1 MKPKASIKSN
11 ELVDIFQSR
20 LGWNKAR
27 VKFFVSF
34 IIALC
39 KVQTV
44 CFNMLAQGFEGKA
57 KVESNM
63 RRIQRFFANFV
74 VDTNMIAKLI
84 FTLLPE
90 KPSYRLCLD
99 RTNWKYGAANINIL
113 MLSIAYKG
121 MAIPILWTMLPKRG
135 NSNTCERKELVQR
148 FLDLFGEECIEAFLA
163 DREFIGDDWFREM
176 IHNHIPFYIRIRGNM
191 WLNIPGKRPTKAF
204 WLFNS
209 LPLNT
214 ASHYHKIV
222 CIDGQWVYL
231 AGMKVLN
238 REGKI
243 EFVIVASFN
252 PDPFALTKYK
262 DRWQIETMF
271 KAFKSGGFN
280 FEDTHL
286 TDPKR
291 IAKLI
296 ALVCVAFIWVYLV
309 GISRNNNGHPIEI
322 KNHGRKA
329 YSLFKFGLMFIAH
342 ALLNPVPN
350 NDLRNCFK
358 ILSCT

>member
-1 MKPKASIKSN
+1 MKNKASDKNN
-11 ELVDIFQSR
+11 ELVDIFQHR
-20 LGWNKAR
+20 LGWNKSR

-44 CFNMLAQGFEGKA
+44 YFNKLAQGFEGKA

-63 RRIQRFFANFV
+63 RRIQRFFASFI
-74 VDTNMIAKLI
+74 VDTNLIAKLI
-84 FTLLPE
+84 FSLLPE
-90 KPSYRLCLD
+90 KPPYRLCLD
-99 RTNWKYGAANINIL
+99 RTNWKYGVANINIL
-113 MLSIAYKG
+113 MLSIAYQG
-121 MAIPILWTMLPKRG
+121 VAIPILWTMLPKRG
-135 NSNTCERKELVQR
+135 NSNTLERKELVQR

-163 DREFIGDDWFREM
+163 DREFIVDDWFGEL
-176 IHNHIPFYIRIRGNM
+176 IKNHIPFYIRIRGNM

-222 CIDGQWVYL
+222 CIDEQWVYIT
-231 AGMKVLN
+231 GMKVFN
-238 REGKI
+238 REGNI
-243 EFVIVASFN
+243 EFVIVASFT
-252 PDPFALTKYK
+252 PDPLALLKYK
-262 DRWQIETMF
+262 NRWQIETMF
-271 KAFKSGGFN
+271 KAFKSSGFN

-286 TDPKR
+286 TDTER
-291 IAKLI
+291 ISKLI
-296 ALVCVAFIWVYLV
+296 ALVCVALIWVYLV

-322 KNHGRKA
+322 KKHGRRA

-342 ALLNPVPN
+342 ALLNPLSI
-350 NDLRNCFK
+350 NDRMSFIK

>member
-1 MKPKASIKSN
+1 MKTKASYKNN
-11 ELVDIFQSR
+11 ELVDIFQPR
-20 LGWNKAR
+20 LGWNKSR

-44 CFNMLAQGFEGKA
+44 CFIKLAQGFEGTA

-63 RRIQRFFANFV
+63 RRIQRFFANFI
-74 VDTNMIAKLI
+74 VDTNLIAKLI
-84 FTLLPE
+84 FSLLPE
-90 KPSYRLCLD
+90 KPPYRLCLD
-99 RTNWKYGAANINIL
+99 RTNWKYGVANINIL
-113 MLSIAYKG
+113 MLSIAYHG
-121 MAIPILWTMLPKRG
+121 MSIPILWTMLPKRG
-135 NSNTCERKELVQR
+135 NSNTQERKELIQR
-148 FLDLFGEECIEAFLA
+148 FLNLFGEEYIESFLA
-163 DREFIGDDWFREM
+163 NREFIGDDWFGEL
-176 IHNHIPFYIRIRGNM
+176 IHNQIPFYIRIRSNM
-191 WLNIPGKRPTKAF
+191 WINVPGKGPKKAF

-214 ASHYHKIV
+214 AYHYFKIV
-222 CIDGQWVYL
+222 NIDGQSVYL
-231 AGMKVLN
+231 TGMKVLN

-243 EFVIVASFN
+243 DFVIIASFK
-252 PDPFALTKYK
+252 PDPLALIKYK

-286 TDPKR
+286 TDEAR

-309 GISRNNNGHPIEI
+309 GIDRHTNGDAI
-322 KNHGRKA
+322 KIKKHGRKA
-329 YSLFKFGLMFIAH
+329 FSLFKYGLIFVAH
-342 ALLNPVPN
+342 ALLNPMLN
-350 NDLRNCFK
+350 NDLKRCFK

>member
-1 MKPKASIKSN
+1 MKHKASIKST
-11 ELVDIFQSR
+11 ELVDIFQTR

-44 CFNMLAQGFEGKA
+44 CFTSIAQGFEGRA
-57 KVESNM
+57 KVDSNL
-63 RRIQRFFANFV
+63 RRIQRFFASFII
-74 VDTNMIAKLI
+74 DTNLIAKLI
-84 FTLLPE
+84 FSLLPE
-90 KPSYRLCLD
+90 KPPYRLCLD
-99 RTNWKYGAANINIL
+99 RTNWKYGKANINIL
-113 MLSIAYKG
+113 MISIAYQG

-135 NSNTCERKELVQR
+135 NSNTMERKELVDR
-148 FLDLFGEECIEAFLA
+148 FLNLFGEECIEAILA
-163 DREFIGDDWFREM
+163 DREFIGDQWFGEL
-176 IHNHIPFYIRIRGNM
+176 IHRKIPFYIRIRGNM
-191 WLNIPGKRPTKAF
+191 WLDVPGKGPTKAF

-214 ASHYHKIV
+214 ASHYDKIV
-222 CIDGQWVYL
+222 CIDNQWVYL
-231 AGMKVLN
+231 SGMKVFSCD
-238 REGKI
+238 GKI
-243 EFVIVASFN
+243 EFVIVAAFQ
-252 PDPFALTKYK
+252 PDHAALAKYK

-286 TDPKR
+286 TDPDR

-296 ALVCVAFIWVYLV
+296 ALVCVAFTWVYLV
-309 GISRNNNGHPIEI
+309 GIARNTLCPIQV
-322 KNHGRKA
+322 KKHGRKS
-329 YSLFKFGLMFIAH
+329 YSLFKYGLIFITH
-342 ALLNPVPN
+342 ALLNPLSIK
-350 NDLRNCFK
+350 DLTHCYQ

>member
-1 MKPKASIKSN
+1 MKHKASIKST
-11 ELVDIFQSR
+11 ELVDIFQAR

-44 CFNMLAQGFEGKA
+44 CFSRLAQGFEGKA
-57 KVESNM
+57 RVESNL
-63 RRIQRFFANFV
+63 RRIQRFFADFI
-74 VDTNMIAKLI
+74 VDTNLIAKLI
-84 FTLLPE
+84 FSLLPE
-90 KPSYRLCLD
+90 KPPYRICLD

-113 MLSIAYKG
+113 MISIAYQG
-121 MAIPILWTMLPKRG
+121 MAVPILWTMLPKRG
-135 NSNTCERKELVQR
+135 NSNTDERKELVRR
-148 FLDLFGEECIEAFLA
+148 FITLFGEDCIEAFLA
-163 DREFIGDDWFREM
+163 DREFIGDDWFRTL
-176 IHNHIPFYIRIRGNM
+176 IRHKIPFYIRIRNNM
-191 WLNIPGKRPTKAF
+191 WIDIPGKGPTKAF

-214 ASHYHKIV
+214 AYHYEKIV

-231 AGMKVLN
+231 NGMKVVSHD
-238 REGKI
+238 GKI
-243 EFVIVASFN
+243 DFVIVASYS
-252 PDPFALTKYK
+252 PGHDALLKYK

-271 KAFKSGGFN
+271 KALKSGGFN

-286 TDPKR
+286 TDPNR
-291 IAKLI
+291 LAKLI

-309 GISRNNNGHPIEI
+309 GISRNASKPIKI

-329 YSLFKFGLMFIAH
+329 TSLFKYGLVLVTYC
-342 ALLNPVPN
+342 LLNPLSIK
-350 NDLRNCFK
+350 DLINCFQF
-358 ILSCT
+358 LSCT

>member
-1 MKPKASIKSN
+1 MKTKASNKCN
-11 ELVDIFQSR
+11 ELIDIFHAR

-34 IIALC
+34 ICSLC

-44 CFNMLAQGFEGKA
+44 CFIKIAQGFESKA

-63 RRIQRFFANFV
+63 RRIQRFFADFIIDSNV
-74 VDTNMIAKLI
+74 IARLI

-90 KPSYRLCLD
+90 KPPYRLCLD
-99 RTNWKYGAANINIL
+99 RTNWKYGKANINIL
-113 MLSIAYKG
+113 MISIAFQG

-135 NSNTCERKELVQR
+135 NSNTQERRELIQR
-148 FLDLFGEECIEAFLA
+148 FLDLFGQECIESFLA
-163 DREFIGDDWFREM
+163 DREFIGDEWFRTL
-176 IHNHIPFYIRIRGNM
+176 IIKHIPFYIRIRGNM
-191 WLNIPGKRPTKAF
+191 YLSIPGKGPTKAA

-209 LPLNT
+209 LPLNM
-214 ASHYHKIV
+214 ASQYHRIV
-222 CIDGQWVYL
+222 SIDGQWVYVTGL
-231 AGMKVLN
+231 KVLN
-238 REGKI
+238 RQGKI
-243 EFVIVASFN
+243 EFVIVATFKQ
-252 PDPFALTKYK
+252 DPLAMSKYK

-271 KAFKSGGFN
+271 KAFKTGGFN

-286 TDPKR
+286 TDPER

-309 GISRNNNGHPIEI
+309 GLSRNRVAPIRI
-322 KNHGRKA
+322 KKHGRLA
-329 YSLFKFGLMFIAH
+329 YSLFKVGLMFVAH
-342 ALLNPVPN
+342 ALLNPLSVKYLM
-350 NDLRNCFK
+350 DCFK

>member
-1 MKPKASIKSN
+1 MKTKASVKSN
-11 ELVDIFQSR
+11 ELVNIFQPR

-27 VKFFVSF
+27 VTFFVSF

-39 KVQTV
+39 KVQSV
-44 CFNMLAQGFEGKA
+44 CFNKLAQGFEGKA

-74 VDTNMIAKLI
+74 VDTNLIAKLI
-84 FTLLPE
+84 FCLLPE
-90 KPSYRLCLD
+90 KPPYRLCLD
-99 RTNWKYGAANINIL
+99 RTNWKYGVANINIL
-113 MLSIAYKG
+113 MLSIAYQG

-135 NSNTCERKELVQR
+135 NSNTHERRELIKR

-163 DREFIGDDWFREM
+163 DREFIGDDWFREL
-176 IHNHIPFYIRIRGNM
+176 IHNQIPFYIRIRGNM
-191 WLNIPGKRPTKAF
+191 WLTIPGKGPTKAF

-214 ASHYHKIV
+214 AFHYHKIV
-222 CIDGQWVYL
+222 SIDGQLVYL
-231 AGMKVLN
+231 SGMKVLN

-243 EFVIVASFN
+243 EYVIVASFKH
-252 PDPFALTKYK
+252 DPLALIKYK

-286 TDPKR
+286 TDPER

-296 ALVCVAFIWVYLV
+296 ALVCVAFIWVYLI
-309 GISRNNNGHPIEI
+309 GISRNNNGNPIKI
-322 KNHGRKA
+322 KNHGRRA

-342 ALLNPVPN
+342 ALLNPVAIK
-350 NDLRNCFK
+350 DLISCFQ